1 MKTLK
6 SSYVS
11 SQLSRL
17 LDEIEKTG
25 EPVTIIRR
33 GRPVAILS
41 SARPRRFGQL
51 PNLVVPDNFDD
62 PLPTRG
68 SAAQEGNSTP

>member
-11 SQLSRL
+11 SRL
-17 LDEIEKTG
+17 GRLVDEIERTG

-51 PNLVVPDNFDD
+51 PNLVVPDNFDN
-62 PLPTRG
+62 PLPALG
-68 SAAQEGNSTP
+68 SPAQEGNSAT